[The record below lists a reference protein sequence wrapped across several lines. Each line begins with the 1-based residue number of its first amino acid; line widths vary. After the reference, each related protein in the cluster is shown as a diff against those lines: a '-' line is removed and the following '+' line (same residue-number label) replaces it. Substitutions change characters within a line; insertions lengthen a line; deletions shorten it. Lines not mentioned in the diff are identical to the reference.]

1 MKRKDP
7 RKILIIRFGSLGDV
21 VLVTPFIDAV
31 RSRYPESSVALAVK
45 GEYED
50 LFAADSRIDRLF
62 SLGGRTSSGRGAGM
76 YYLLWQVRREG
87 FDAAVD
93 LQRNPRSILLSAL
106 CGARSRAGVRTER
119 AGRRRLV
126 QRKVRAE
133 LPHVVDRYRAAL
145 PQLAEVAT
153 DRRPR
158 LVIGDGVRQ
167 RADELLAKG
176 GVSEEDMLVGV
187 APGAGRA
194 TKRWPA
200 TKFAELGRL
209 LVERANAGV
218 VLVGD
223 SDERGLAD
231 EVASAVGGRA
241 IVTAGRTTVGELAAV
256 LARCRV
262 LVTNDSGPMHVAT
275 GVGTPVVA
283 IFGATTPELGF
294 APLGERDI
302 IVSRSLECRPCSLH
316 GSERCP
322 VGTFE
327 CMEGIEAQEVFEKTL
342 SLIGSTYEPARLPE
356 MSACRPH

>member
-1 MKRKDP
+1 
-7 RKILIIRFGSLGDV
+7 
-21 VLVTPFIDAV
+21 
-31 RSRYPESSVALAVK
+31 
-45 GEYED
+45 
-50 LFAADSRIDRLF
+50 
-62 SLGGRTSSGRGAGM
+62 
-76 YYLLWQVRREG
+76 
-87 FDAAVD
+87 
-93 LQRNPRSILLSAL
+93 
-106 CGARSRAGVRTER
+106 ER
-119 AGRRRLV
+119 AL
-126 QRKVRAE
+126 
-133 LPHVVDRYRAAL
+133 
-145 PQLAEVAT
+145 T
-153 DRRPR
+153 
-158 LVIGDGVRQ
+158 
-167 RADELLAKG
+167 
-176 GVSEEDMLVGV
+176 
-187 APGAGRA
+187 
-194 TKRWPA
+194 
-200 TKFAELGRL
+200 
-209 LVERANAGV
+209 
-218 VLVGD
+218 
-223 SDERGLAD
+223 D
-231 EVASAVGGRA
+231 EVASMMGKRA